1 LADYGALVISAK
13 RGEFEAGFEA
23 DGQTREHIQLAKS
36 LGIQK
41 LIVLINKMDESSVK
55 WSKDRYNEIITALTP
70 FIQ

>member
-1 LADYGALVISAK
+1 MADYGALVISAK
-13 RGEFEAGFEA
+13 RGEFEAGFEM

-55 WSKDRYNEIITALTP
+55 WNKDRYSEICNALTP
-70 FIQ
+70 FL